1 MHHSSLKSGVAL
13 MLSAQEKGENAQF
26 SLLLQEPPGDQVHLS
41 EPGVHVTQRGSVGMA
56 LVSQIP
62 FLAFS

>member
-1 MHHSSLKSGVAL
+1 